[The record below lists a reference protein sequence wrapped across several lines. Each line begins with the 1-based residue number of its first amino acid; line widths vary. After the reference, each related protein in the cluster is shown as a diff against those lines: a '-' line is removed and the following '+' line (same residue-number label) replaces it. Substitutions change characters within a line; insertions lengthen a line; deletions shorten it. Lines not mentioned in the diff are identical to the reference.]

1 MTESGWHL
9 EHSYAS
15 LPEIFYKE
23 TQPERAEFPELVL
36 FNWNL
41 AETLGLD
48 SRSLQLTSSE
58 VFSGNT
64 IPEGGL
70 PIAQAYAGH
79 QFGSFTM
86 LGDGRAILLGEQV
99 TPDGKRFDI
108 QLKGAGRTAFSRMGD
123 GRAPLGPMLREYI
136 ISEAMHALGIP
147 STRALALV
155 TTGEAVS
162 RSKMLPG
169 AVLTRVAESHL
180 RVGTFEYA
188 ARTED
193 EGNVKVLAD
202 YAIRRHYP
210 EIADEADEDKYKKFL
225 DAVID
230 RQASLISKWQLA
242 GFVHGVMNTDN
253 MTISGETID
262 YGPCAFID
270 TYDPEASF
278 SSIDINKRYRYRN
291 QPGIAQWN
299 LARFAETLLPLLD
312 PDKEKAVE
320 IAQQSLSAFG
330 QLYNEHWQAGMRDKL
345 GLVSG
350 EKADDDIAMELLDL
364 MAHHKADYTQTF
376 RMLALDAPD
385 DVSFNGSERF
395 KDWHSR
401 WTARLEAQDATLE
414 AAHILMRSVN
424 PAVIPR
430 NHLVEEALDLA
441 VEQGD
446 YSKASKLI
454 EVLSNPFDDG
464 HDKEYK
470 MPPDDDDKVHMTFC
484 GT

>member
-1 MTESGWHL
+1 
-9 EHSYAS
+9 
-15 LPEIFYKE
+15 
-23 TQPERAEFPELVL
+23 
-36 FNWNL
+36 
-41 AETLGLD
+41 
-48 SRSLQLTSSE
+48 
-58 VFSGNT
+58 
-64 IPEGGL
+64 
-70 PIAQAYAGH
+70 
-79 QFGSFTM
+79 
-86 LGDGRAILLGEQV
+86 
-99 TPDGKRFDI
+99 
-108 QLKGAGRTAFSRMGD
+108 MGD

-188 ARTED
+188 ARTEE

-278 SSIDINKRYRYRN
+278 SSIDLNKRYRYRN

-312 PDKEKAVE
+312 PDKEEAVE

-330 QLYNEHWQAGMRDKL
+330 RLYKEYWQAGMRDKL

-350 EKADDDIAMELLDL
+350 EKADDDLAMELLDL

-385 DVSFNGSERF
+385 DVEFSGSERF

-401 WTARLEAQDATLE
+401 WTARLEVQDTTLE
-414 AAHILMRSVN
+414 DAHILMRSVN

-454 EVLSNPFDDG
+454 EVLTNPFDDG
-464 HDKEYK
+464 HDIEYK